1 MSRML
6 RISVP
11 VALALGLG
19 ACTGG
24 LLGGGAKTPPWL
36 LTLTP
41 QAPTPESIVRSAGP
55 GETVTIGTP
64 IIPKEVRTTRVP
76 VHSGPIAIAYVEN
89 LTWVDTPDRLFQ
101 DLLSETVT
109 RMTNRVVLDPSQAAL
124 DPGIVVT
131 GNLSRFGYDAQEGMV
146 IVRYDAAM
154 ARAGGTSVATR
165 RFEAREPA
173 DGTASSVAPAINAAA
188 NRVAMDVA
196 QWVGAGQVP

>member
-1 MSRML
+1 MIRML
-6 RISVP
+6 RVAAPI
-11 VALALGLG
+11 ALALSLS
-19 ACTGG
+19 ACGS

-41 QAPTPESIVRSAGP
+41 QAPAPESVSRTAGP
-55 GETVTIGTP
+55 GEAVTIDVP
-64 IIPKEVRTTRVP
+64 VIPKEIRTTRMP
-76 VHSGPIAIAYVEN
+76 VHSGPIAIAYVQD

-109 RMTNRVVLDPSQAAL
+109 RMTNRVVLDPKQSTL
-124 DPGIVVT
+124 DPGMTIS
-131 GNLSRFGYDAQEGMV
+131 GNLSRFGFDAQDNMV
-146 IVRYDAAM
+146 VVRYDAAM
-154 ARAGGTSVATR
+154 ARAGGTQVTTR

-196 QWVGAGQVP
+196 QWVSGG